1 MRSATCVFEQAT
13 TTQKL
18 PNEALPEYICIPVNR
33 VPFEFNDAFAR
44 SRVGFYLEK
53 TMTRKTVLI
62 SLIVSLALVFAS
74 CGGAGNKTAS
84 NAPATNGN
92 GNAAASAKS
101 FKLAFVTN
109 NASDYWTIARKGV
122 EKADAELNEV
132 TVDFKMPGSGAA
144 DEQKRIIDDL
154 VSVGVN
160 GIAMSPVDPDN
171 QTQLINDT
179 AKKALVITQDS
190 DAPNSDRALYIGTDN
205 VAAGRQAGELV
216 KEALPEGGK
225 IMVFVG
231 KSDAR
236 NAAERYQGLKEALQ
250 GSKVEIIDLRTD
262 DTDRARAKT
271 NAADTLVKY
280 SDVAAMVGLWS
291 YNGPAI
297 LNAVK
302 DANKVG
308 QVKIICFDE
317 EDETL
322 AGVKDGAIFATVVQ
336 QPFEFGYQSV
346 KLMAQILGG
355 DKSAIPAN
363 KQINVPTLV
372 IKKDGV
378 EEFIKKINAL
388 RGRS

>member
-1 MRSATCVFEQAT
+1 MIKKYYLNSLLLLFVC
-13 TTQKL
+13 L
-18 PNEALPEYICIPVNR
+18 CI
-33 VPFEFNDAFAR
+33 
-44 SRVGFYLEK
+44 
-53 TMTRKTVLI
+53 
-62 SLIVSLALVFAS
+62 S
-74 CGGAGNKTAS
+74 CGAPGNQNAS
-84 NAPATNGN
+84 NAKN
-92 GNAAASAKS
+92 GNASSSGKS

-122 EKADAELNEV
+122 EKADAELSEV

-144 DEQKRIIDDL
+144 DEQKRIVDDL

-160 GIAMSPVDPDN
+160 GIAISPVDPDN

-190 DAPNSDRALYIGTDN
+190 DAPSSDRALYIGTDN

-216 KEALPEGGK
+216 KEALPNGGK

-236 NAAERYQGLKEALQ
+236 NAAERFQGLKEAPQ
-250 GSKVEIIDLRTD
+250 GSNVEIIDLRTD

-280 SDVAAMVGLWS
+280 PEVAAMVGLWS

-302 DANKVG
+302 DAGKVG

-372 IKKDGV
+372 IKKDSID
-378 EEFIKKINAL
+378 EFIKKINML

>member
-1 MRSATCVFEQAT
+1 MNKRILTFFSFLLGA
-13 TTQKL
+13 
-18 PNEALPEYICIPVNR
+18 
-33 VPFEFNDAFAR
+33 
-44 SRVGFYLEK
+44 
-53 TMTRKTVLI
+53 
-62 SLIVSLALVFAS
+62 SLLAS
-74 CGGAGNKTAS
+74 CGGGANTTTTAGANT
-84 NAPATNGN
+84 GN
-92 GNAAASAKS
+92 SAAAGKEI
-101 FKLAFVTN
+101 KLAFVTN

-122 EKADAELNEV
+122 EKADGELNDVKVE
-132 TVDFKMPGSGAA
+132 FKLPGEGTAA
-144 DEQKRIIDDL
+144 EQKRIIDDL
-154 VSVGVN
+154 TSTGIQ

-190 DAPNSDRALYIGTDN
+190 DAPSSDRALYIGTDN

-216 KEALPEGGK
+216 KEALPNGGK

-236 NAAERYQGLKEALQ
+236 NAAERFQGLKEALQ
-250 GSKVEIIDLRTD
+250 GSKVEIIDIRTD

-280 SDVAAMVGLWS
+280 SDIAGMVGLWS

-297 LNAVK
+297 YNAVK
-302 DANKVG
+302 EAGKLDK
-308 QVKIICFDE
+308 VKIICFDE

-322 AGVKDGAIFATVVQ
+322 AGVKEGAIFATVVQ

-346 KLMAQILGG
+346 ILMAKILKG
-355 DKSAIPAN
+355 DKSVIPAN

-372 IKKDGV
+372 IKKDSV
-378 EEFIKKINAL
+378 EEFIKKINGL
-388 RGRS
+388 RGR